1 MTPELTAALQFIE
14 KIERANVAQSVYEIA
29 NKLRGYTKPSYTT
42 PMWSTAT
49 GYKQPYVEGEFK
61 GKLNQELLLSG
72 EKTDF
77 GHFIAAL
84 SDHVNQPGVR
94 WSDLTSW
101 TADHTSWAGDI
112 GSAIATF
119 HAQGSQ
125 QKIPTVLESLNRYA
139 SDSDYAANIAAY
151 VVGVMLNSGKQTL
164 VSQAIAQYDAQPYAE
179 NVRWFLR
186 ERFEGAIA
194 NNQLKNPAEVE
205 AEIRRAIS
213 TYIRLS
219 PDSGLFKSV
228 KNLLKL
234 DPQIQR
240 EDFQHP
246 NAGELLQGSLHFM
259 TYLVEKSGLEP
270 LEFKPYQLP
279 KVPWLG
285 AVSYEVKVPFV

>member
-1 MTPELTAALQFIE
+1 MTPDLAAALQFIE
-14 KIERANVAQSVYEIA
+14 KIERANAAQSVYEIA
-29 NKLRGYTKPSYTT
+29 NQLRGYTKPSYTT
-42 PMWSTAT
+42 LLWSTAT
-49 GYKQPYVEGEFK
+49 GYKQPYIEGEFK

-84 SDHVNQPGVR
+84 ADQINQPGVR

-101 TADHTSWAGDI
+101 TADHTSWAGDM

-119 HAQGSQ
+119 HAQGNNP
-125 QKIPTVLESLNRYA
+125 KIPTVLEALNRYA

-151 VVGVMLNSGKQTL
+151 VVGVMLNFGKQA
-164 VSQAIAQYDAQPYAE
+164 VISQAIAHYDAQPYAE
-179 NVRWFLR
+179 NIRWFLQ
-186 ERFEGAIA
+186 ERFKGAIA
-194 NNQLKNPAEVE
+194 ANQLENPAEVE

-219 PDSGLFKSV
+219 PDSGLFESV

-234 DPQIQR
+234 DPQLQR

-246 NAGELLQGSLHFM
+246 NAAELLQGSLHFM
-259 TYLVEKSGLEP
+259 TYLVKKAGLEP
-270 LEFKPYQLP
+270 LKFKPYQLP

-285 AVSYEVKVPFV
+285 TVSYEVKVPN

>member
-1 MTPELTAALQFIE
+1 MTPELTAILQFIE
-14 KIERANVAQSVYEIA
+14 KIERSNAGQSVYEIA

-49 GYKQPYVEGEFK
+49 GYKQPYIEGELK
-61 GKLNQELLLSG
+61 GRLNQELLLSG

-84 SDHVNQPGVR
+84 SDQINQPGVR

-119 HAQGSQ
+119 FAQGSNP
-125 QKIPTVLESLNRYA
+125 KIPTVLEALNRYA

-151 VVGVMLNSGKQTL
+151 VVGAMLNSSKQ
-164 VSQAIAQYDAQPYAE
+164 VVISQAIAQYDAQPYTE
-179 NVRWFLR
+179 NVRQFLQQ
-186 ERFEGAIA
+186 RFRSAIA
-194 NNQLKNPAEVE
+194 ANQLKNPGEVE
-205 AEIRRAIS
+205 AEIRRVIS

-234 DPQIQR
+234 DPLLQR
-240 EDFQHP
+240 PDFQQP
-246 NAGELLQGSLHFM
+246 NATELLQGSLHFM
-259 TYLVEKSGLEP
+259 TYLVKKSGLEP
-270 LEFKPYQLP
+270 LKFKPYQLP

-285 AVSYEVKVPFV
+285 TVSYEVKVPLG

>member
-1 MTPELTAALQFIE
+1 MTPELTAILQFIE
-14 KIERANVAQSVYEIA
+14 KIERSNAGQSVYEIA

-49 GYKQPYVEGEFK
+49 GYKQRYIEGELK
-61 GKLNQELLLSG
+61 GRLNQELLLSG

-84 SDHVNQPGVR
+84 SDQINQPGVR

-119 HAQGSQ
+119 FAQGSNP
-125 QKIPTVLESLNRYA
+125 KIPTVLEALNRYA

-151 VVGVMLNSGKQTL
+151 VVGAMLNSSKQ
-164 VSQAIAQYDAQPYAE
+164 VVISQAIAQYDAQPYTE
-179 NVRWFLR
+179 NVRQFLQQ
-186 ERFEGAIA
+186 RFRSAIA
-194 NNQLKNPAEVE
+194 ANQLKNPGEVE
-205 AEIRRAIS
+205 AEIRRVIS

-234 DPQIQR
+234 DPLLQR
-240 EDFQHP
+240 PDFQQP
-246 NAGELLQGSLHFM
+246 NATELLQGSLHFM
-259 TYLVEKSGLEP
+259 TYLVKKSGLEP
-270 LEFKPYQLP
+270 LKFKPYQLP

-285 AVSYEVKVPFV
+285 TVSYEVKVPLG

>member
-1 MTPELTAALQFIE
+1 MTLELATILQFIE
-14 KIERANVAQSVYEIA
+14 KIERDNAGQSVYAIA

-49 GYKQPYVEGEFK
+49 GYKQPYIEGEFK

-84 SDHVNQPGVR
+84 SDQTNQPGVR
-94 WSDLTSW
+94 WSDFTSW

-119 HAQGSQ
+119 YAQGSNP
-125 QKIPTVLESLNRYA
+125 KIPTVSEALNRYA

-151 VVGVMLNSGKQTL
+151 VVGAMLNSGKQA
-164 VSQAIAQYDAQPYAE
+164 VISQAIAQYEAQPNTE

-186 ERFEGAIA
+186 ERFKGAIA
-194 NNQLKNPAEVE
+194 ANQLRNPAAVE

-213 TYIRLS
+213 AYIRLS

-246 NAGELLQGSLHFM
+246 NAAELLQGSLHFM
-259 TYLVEKSGLEP
+259 TYLVKKSGLEP
-270 LEFKPYQLP
+270 LKFKPYQLP
-279 KVPWLG
+279 QVPWLG
-285 AVSYEVKVPFV
+285 TVNYEVKVPFV